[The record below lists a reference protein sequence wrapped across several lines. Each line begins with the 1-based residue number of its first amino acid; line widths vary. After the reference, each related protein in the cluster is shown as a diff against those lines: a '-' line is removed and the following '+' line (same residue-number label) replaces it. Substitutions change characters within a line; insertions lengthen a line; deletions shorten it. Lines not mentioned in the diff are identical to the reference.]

1 MCFSGFLRWTILW
14 TCGILLL
21 VNLTYAQNYWFR
33 RYDNRDGLSFNN
45 INCSVQDNKGFLWF
59 GTWDGLNRFDGHEF
73 KIFRTDDKQA
83 KAIGNNFISA
93 LYVGH
98 TDTLWVGT
106 HNGLW
111 KYDAVDETFTRLNFT
126 FTKWIASITDDR
138 RGNLW
143 MICNDQLVKYN
154 LTSGAYHFFDQYY
167 CTSLMTASNG
177 DIWVGTNRGYM
188 LCYDVQTNSCT
199 RFSVP
204 STTPQ
209 AAPARINKLLF
220 IDGETMFV
228 GTEHDG
234 LKRFEPK
241 TGNFSDVFLQSPDR
255 TTISVTDILQSGANE
270 YWISTT
276 KGIYVYN
283 LKSGKKRLLSRND
296 KEPNSLSDNNIKD
309 LQVDRE
315 GGIWIGCKYS
325 GINYFN
331 KKNGWFTLYTTENVI
346 DGQQVMGQVVAD
358 EQGGIWAA
366 TENDGL
372 FFLDTNHRVLRHR
385 LKAFN
390 NVSGLF
396 ADGDKLWFGSG
407 RGTVVAVNRHSG
419 ELVQQYSTLGI
430 SDGIGTGTVNCFSKT
445 AKGML
450 IGTTDGML
458 FLDAKTERIS
468 VVNGIPRV
476 VVSSLFS
483 DHAGG
488 IWVGTYFSGLY
499 YIDPNTIHGVS
510 LQIDFAEGGKFN
522 NTVTSIMEDSDHR
535 MWFSTEG
542 RGVVRYEPKRKQ
554 VRFLTTDDGLPSNN
568 TFKILRSGDWLWIST
583 AAGLCKL
590 DSKSGA
596 IQIFNRSNGL
606 PIDQFAGNSGYITSD
621 GTIYFGSTRGLV
633 GFHSAM
639 ISEDV
644 VHPQLFITGIQ
655 VDNTELPIGSQAA
668 LKKSIVET
676 KTLTLPYDSA
686 SLSIDFAALSYRSP
700 ELTQYSYRL
709 EDLGSGWTKLKTN
722 RRVYFTKLP
731 PGEYTFSVKAATIVG
746 RWGQEQQLKLIITPP
761 WWLSSQAYFI
771 YVLFGC
777 SVILLAF
784 RYYRKRI
791 HEKHERMY
799 SMLNHQKDKEIY
811 EAKIDFF
818 TNIAHEIRTPLTLIM
833 APLEKIEQ
841 ASKLEE
847 AKHNAGIM
855 HKNAD
860 RLVKLTNQLLDF
872 RKVEQR
878 ELKLNFVKTDI
889 RQLLT
894 ENFERFKLSAEIQ
907 GTRYQLT
914 TGSQPVYAYV
924 DPEALT
930 KIIVNL
936 LKNALKY
943 GEQVVSVNLTAEK
956 EKSVEIRVLNDGLLI
971 PEPLKEK
978 IFEPF
983 YRLKTKQHTE
993 GTGIGLALSR
1003 SLATL
1008 HHGSLIV
1015 DKGSQHN
1022 IFILT
1027 LPIRQEIEFDL
1038 DYFQE
1043 DLTQETEVR
1052 TDTEAKKHILIVED
1066 NTEIMRFL
1074 FQELRNDYQVHTAG
1088 TGVAALDV
1096 LNRKNINLIISDVMM
1111 PEMDGFEL
1119 CNRVKSD
1126 INLSHIPVVLLTAK
1140 SSVDAKIE
1148 GLELGADAYIEKP
1161 FSPMHVKAQITSLLL
1176 NRAKIM
1182 HHFAIS
1188 PVATISSIA
1197 PSKADDVLLTKLND
1211 VILENLDNADLDVD
1225 SLAAMIH
1232 MSRRNLYRKIKA
1244 ISGISPQE
1252 MITLIRLKKAAEL
1265 LLSKDLKIY
1274 EIAMQTGFKSPDTFT
1289 RNFIKQFGVL
1299 PTEYAKKES

>member
-1 MCFSGFLRWTILW
+1 MWTIVW
-14 TCGILLL
+14 TGGILLL
-21 VNLTYAQNYWFR
+21 VNVAYGQNYWFK

-73 KIFRTDDKQA
+73 KIFRTDDKQE
-83 KAIGNNFISA
+83 KAIGNNFVSA
-93 LYVGH
+93 LYVGN

-111 KYDAVDETFTRLNFT
+111 KYDATDETFTRLNFT
-126 FTKWIASITDDR
+126 FTKWIAGITDDHQ
-138 RGNLW
+138 GNLW

-154 LTSGAYHFFDQYY
+154 LKSGAYHFFDQYY
-167 CTSLMTASNG
+167 CISLMTAPNG
-177 DIWVGTNRGYM
+177 DIWVGTNRGYI
-188 LCYDVQTNSCT
+188 LRYDAQTNLRTS
-199 RFSVP
+199 FSVP
-204 STTPQ
+204 GTTTQ
-209 AAPARINKLLF
+209 AAPARITKLFFVNQEMML
-220 IDGETMFV
+220 V
-228 GTEHDG
+228 GTEHNG
-234 LKRFEPK
+234 LKRFEQN
-241 TGNFSDVFLQSPDR
+241 TGNFSDVFLQSPDH
-255 TTISVTDILQSGANE
+255 TTISVTDILQSGASE

-276 KGIYVYN
+276 KGIYVYD
-283 LKSGKKRLLSRND
+283 LKSGKKKLLSRND
-296 KEPNSLSDNNIKD
+296 KDPNSLSDNNIKD
-309 LQVDRE
+309 LQIDRE
-315 GGIWIGCKYS
+315 GGIWVGCKYS

-331 KKNGWFTLYTTENVI
+331 KKNGWFTLYATEDVI
-346 DGQQVMGQVVAD
+346 DGQQVVGQVAPD
-358 EQGGIWAA
+358 EDGGIWAA

-372 FFLDTNHRVLRHR
+372 FFLDTNDNVLRRR

-390 NVSGLF
+390 SVSGLF

-407 RGTVVAVNRHSG
+407 RGTVVVANRHSG
-419 ELVQQYSTLGI
+419 NVIHQYNTLGL
-430 SDGIGTGTVNCFSKT
+430 SEGIGTGTVNCFSKT
-445 AKGML
+445 ANGML

-468 VVNGIPRV
+468 VVSGIPRV
-476 VVSSLFS
+476 VVSSLFR

-499 YIDPNTIHGVS
+499 YIDPKTMSGVS
-510 LQIDFAEGGKFN
+510 LPIDFAEGGKFN
-522 NTVTSIMEDSDHR
+522 NTVTSIMEDGDHR

-542 RGVVRYEPKRKQ
+542 RGVVRYEPKQQQ
-554 VRFLTTDDGLPSNN
+554 VTFLTTDDGLPSNN
-568 TFKILRSGDWLWIST
+568 TFKILRSNNWLWIST

-606 PIDQFAGNSGYITSD
+606 PIDQFAGNSGYITKD
-621 GTIYFGSTRGLV
+621 GIIYFGSTQGLV

-639 ISEDV
+639 IAEEV
-644 VHPQLFITGIQ
+644 IHPPLFITGIQ
-655 VDNTELPIGSQAA
+655 VDNLELPIGSQAA

-709 EDLGSGWTKLKTN
+709 EGLESGWTKLKTN

-731 PGEYTFSVKAATIVG
+731 PGEYTFQVKAATIVG
-746 RWGQEQQLKLIITPP
+746 RWGREQQLKLIITPP
-761 WWLSSQAYFI
+761 WWLSSQAYFL

-777 SVILLAF
+777 SVVLVAF
-784 RYYRKRI
+784 RYYQKRI
-791 HEKHERMY
+791 QEKHERMY

-841 ASKLEE
+841 ADKLEE
-847 AKHNAGIM
+847 AKYNANIM

-878 ELKLNFVKTDI
+878 ELKLNFVKTDV
-889 RQLLT
+889 RQLLV
-894 ENFERFKLSAEIQ
+894 ENFDRFKLSAEMQ
-907 GTRYQLT
+907 GIAYQLT
-914 TGSQPVYAYV
+914 TDHQPLYAYV

-943 GEQVVSVNLTAEK
+943 GEQVVTVNLATEK
-956 EKSVEIRVLNDGLLI
+956 EKSVEITVRNDGPLI

-1003 SLATL
+1003 SLAAF
-1008 HHGSLIV
+1008 HHGSLEA
-1015 DKGSQHN
+1015 STAASHN
-1022 IFILT
+1022 VFTLT
-1027 LPIRQEIEFDL
+1027 LPIHQEIEFDL

-1052 TDTEAKKHILIVED
+1052 TTTEAKKHILIVED
-1066 NTEIMRFL
+1066 NKEIMRFL
-1074 FQELRNDYQVHTAG
+1074 FQELRNDYHVHTAG
-1088 TGVAALDV
+1088 MGVEALDV
-1096 LNRKNINLIISDVMM
+1096 LHRKDINLIISDVMM

-1126 INLSHIPVVLLTAK
+1126 INFSHIPVILLTAK

-1161 FSPMHVKAQITSLLL
+1161 FSPMHVKAQINSLLL

-1188 PVATISSIA
+1188 PAAEITTIA
-1197 PSKADDVLLTKLND
+1197 PSKADDILLNKLNAI
-1211 VILENLDNADLDVD
+1211 ILENLENVDLDVD
-1225 SLAAMIH
+1225 GLASMLH

-1244 ISGISPQE
+1244 VSGISPQE
-1252 MITLIRLKKAAEL
+1252 MIILIRLKKAAEL
-1265 LLSKDLKIY
+1265 LRSEDLKIY

-1299 PTEYAKKES
+1299 PTEYAKKGS